1 MTDRQAA
8 GPRFGVNYVPSRN
21 WWHCWLDWDTG
32 SILADLRAVAGLG
45 LDHIR
50 VQLLWPVFQPDPSVV
65 NRAALDRLGELL
77 DLADR
82 PDVGLDVS
90 VTVLDG
96 WLSGFVFA
104 PAWLKGRNMI
114 TDDGVVTAE
123 LRLIDALAAAIG
135 GHPRFLGFDLGN
147 ELAVINGD
155 VAPNDGDRWAARMLA
170 HCEQLAPGRLH
181 VNGHD
186 HQPWFEGRT
195 FSPTGAATAGGASVF
210 HTYPFWTGALER
222 YGVDGTG
229 TRHLGE
235 YMAEL
240 AAAHASDPHRPRW
253 LQEFGASPVERPAD
267 SIPDWTESLV
277 RNTLSSADVWGC
289 TWWGSHD
296 IDRRLTGFHEYEYDL
311 GLLSV
316 DNDVKPTG
324 ERLRALVAQWR
335 AAPPRPARRRTAL
348 VLDDPHRAGLE
359 FADRFF
365 TLIDEGIRPA
375 IVTRDRATDADH
387 LAARGIDQLVGC

>member
-1 MTDRQAA
+1 MTERPAA
-8 GPRFGVNYVPSRN
+8 GPRFGANYVPSRN
-21 WWHCWLDWDTG
+21 WWHCWRDWDTG
-32 SILADLRAVAGLG
+32 SILEDLRAVAGLG
-45 LDHIR
+45 LDHVRI
-50 VQLLWPVFQPDPSVV
+50 QLLWPVFQPDPTAVSP
-65 NRAALDRLGELL
+65 AALDHLGELL

-123 LRLIDALAAAIG
+123 LRLLDALAATIG

-147 ELAVINGD
+147 ELSVINGD
-155 VAPNDGDRWAARMLA
+155 VAPHDGDRWAARMLA
-170 HCEQLAPGRLH
+170 HCDQLAPGRLH

-186 HQPWFEGRT
+186 HQPWFEART
-195 FSPTGAATAGGASVF
+195 FSPAGAATSGAASVF

-222 YGVDGTG
+222 YGTDGTG

-235 YMAEL
+235 YMTEL
-240 AAAHASDPHRPRW
+240 VAAHASEPHRPRW

-296 IDRRLTGFHEYEYDL
+296 IDRRFTGFHEYEYDL
-311 GLLSV
+311 GLLTV
-316 DNDVKPTG
+316 DNEVKPTG
-324 ERLRALVAQWR
+324 ERLRALVAEWR
-335 AAPPRPARRRTAL
+335 AAPPRPLRRRIAL
-348 VLDDPHRAGLE
+348 VLDHPHRAGLE
-359 FADRFF
+359 FADHFF
-365 TLIDEGIRPA
+365 ALVDEGIRPA

-387 LAARGIDQLVGC
+387 LAARGIDHLVGR